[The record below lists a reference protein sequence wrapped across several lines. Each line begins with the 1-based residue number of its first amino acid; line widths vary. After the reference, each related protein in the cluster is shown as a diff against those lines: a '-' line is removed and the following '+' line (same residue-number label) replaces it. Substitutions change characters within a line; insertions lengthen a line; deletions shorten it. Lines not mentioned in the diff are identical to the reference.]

1 MQWRHWG
8 EPVKKVKKRGDRPL
22 AGALT
27 AVSTKKRD
35 PNQLTVA
42 GKPGEDQADALARTL
57 LQPTVQAAFTL
68 KEYVTSAGDVDL
80 SGLIDSLT
88 EQTRACS
95 EGDLKRPEAML
106 TAQAHTLDAIFNN
119 LARRAINTEDMN
131 QLEPYLKLALR
142 AQSQCR
148 ATWEAL
154 ATIKNPPVM
163 GYVRQA
169 NVAHGPQQVNNA
181 SVAPNNVPRAGK
193 AQSVKQTMGGERWRT
208 AGARS
213 GGRAKPS

>member
-1 MQWRHWG
+1 M
-8 EPVKKVKKRGDRPL
+8 KKVKKRGDRPL
-22 AGALT
+22 AGALA
-27 AVSTKKRD
+27 AVSTKKRN
-35 PNQLTVA
+35 PNQLNVA

-68 KEYVTSAGDVDL
+68 KKYVKSAGDLEL

-119 LARRAINTEDMN
+119 LAQRAINAKYMDE
-131 QLEPYLKLALR
+131 LEPYLKLALR

-163 GYVRQA
+163 SYVRQA

-181 SVAPNNVPRAGK
+181 SAAPNNVPRAGK
-193 AQSVKQTMGGERWRT
+193 S
-208 AGARS
+208 
-213 GGRAKPS
+213 